1 LIDGKAIRMDGKPAD
16 AVIGEA
22 RRRRRIAIVALGA
35 MVATVTMVGALS
47 RPPEAHAVEAP
58 VDLGVAETFSVLGG
72 QSVTN
77 TGETTLSGDLGVSPG
92 TSITGFPPGLVGGTT
107 HQNDAVAAQAQAD
120 LTVAYDDAAGRAPT
134 GQALPADLVGLTL
147 VGGVY
152 AASGATELNGTLT
165 LDGQGDPNTVW
176 IFQIPSTLI
185 TGSASVVS
193 LINGA
198 RACNVFWQVG
208 SSATLGTNS
217 DFVGTIM
224 ALTSITVNTGADVQ
238 GRALARN
245 GSVTLDDNTFT
256 TEVCEPVPTTTTTT
270 TTTTTAPTTTTTTDT
285 TTPTTTTTT
294 GTTTTTTTTGT
305 TTGTTTTAPTTT
317 TTTGTTAPT
326 TTTTTGTTT
335 GTTTTAPTT
344 GTTTTAP
351 TTTTTTT
358 SAPTSAT
365 STGSS
370 TSTTTTS
377 AGVGVPGPTTHP
389 EGAVPPGHVPSHPDE
404 LADTG
409 STTPLGLLIS
419 LGALLLVLGAAL
431 IGVGRQRARWNR

>member
-1 LIDGKAIRMDGKPAD
+1 MDGKPTRTF
-16 AVIGEA
+16 VGETW
-22 RRRRRIAIVALGA
+22 RRRWVAVVALGA
-35 MVATVTMVGALS
+35 MVSIVTLIGTLA
-47 RPPEAHAVEAP
+47 RPPAAHAVEAP
-58 VDLGVAETFSVLGG
+58 VELGVAESFSVLGG

-77 TGETTLSGDLGVSPG
+77 TGDTVLSGDLGVSPG
-92 TSITGFPPGLVGGTT
+92 TSITGFPPGIVGGTT

-152 AASGATELNGTLT
+152 GASGATELNGTLT

-256 TEVCEPVPTTTTTT
+256 TDVCEPVPTTTTTT
-270 TTTTTAPTTTTTTDT
+270 STTTATTTTTTDT

-294 GTTTTTTTTGT
+294 TTTDTTTTAPTTTTTGTTTT

-317 TTTGTTAPT
+317 TTGTTTTAPTTTTTGT

-335 GTTTTAPTT
+335 TTT

-351 TTTTTTT
+351 TTTTTGTT
-358 SAPTSAT
+358 TTAPTT
-365 STGSS
+365 TTTGTTTTTTGVP
-370 TSTTTTS
+370 TSTTS
-377 AGVGVPGPTTHP
+377 HPGGPI
-389 EGAVPPGHVPSHPDE
+389 PPGHVPHHPDE
-404 LADTG
+404 LAYTG
-409 STTPLGLLIS
+409 STSPLGLLVS
-419 LGALLLVLGAAL
+419 VGALFLALGAAL
-431 IGVGRQRARWNR
+431 IGIGRRRARWNK

>member
-1 LIDGKAIRMDGKPAD
+1 M
-16 AVIGEA
+16 
-22 RRRRRIAIVALGA
+22 
-35 MVATVTMVGALS
+35 
-47 RPPEAHAVEAP
+47 
-58 VDLGVAETFSVLGG
+58 
-72 QSVTN
+72 
-77 TGETTLSGDLGVSPG
+77 
-92 TSITGFPPGLVGGTT
+92 
-107 HQNDAVAAQAQAD
+107 AAQAQAD

-152 AASGATELNGTLT
+152 RASGATELNGTLT

-256 TEVCEPVPTTTTTT
+256 TDVC
-270 TTTTTAPTTTTTTDT
+270 
-285 TTPTTTTTT
+285 
-294 GTTTTTTTTGT
+294 
-305 TTGTTTTAPTTT
+305 
-317 TTTGTTAPT
+317 
-326 TTTTTGTTT
+326 
-335 GTTTTAPTT
+335 
-344 GTTTTAP
+344 
-351 TTTTTTT
+351 
-358 SAPTSAT
+358 
-365 STGSS
+365 
-370 TSTTTTS
+370 
-377 AGVGVPGPTTHP
+377 
-389 EGAVPPGHVPSHPDE
+389 
-404 LADTG
+404 
-409 STTPLGLLIS
+409 
-419 LGALLLVLGAAL
+419 
-431 IGVGRQRARWNR
+431 

>member
-1 LIDGKAIRMDGKPAD
+1 MTLFG
-16 AVIGEA
+16 V
-22 RRRRRIAIVALGA
+22 
-35 MVATVTMVGALS
+35 LS
-47 RPPEAHAVEAP
+47 NPPSAYAVEAP
-58 VDLGVAETFSVLGG
+58 VELGVAETFSVLGG

-92 TSITGFPPGLVGGTT
+92 TSITGFPPGTVGGTI
-107 HQNDAVAAQAQAD
+107 HQTDAVAAQAQAD

-185 TGSASVVS
+185 TGSASVVN

-224 ALTSITVNTGADVQ
+224 ALTSITVNTGADVR

-256 TEVCEPVPTTTTTT
+256 TEVCDVVPTTTTTT
-270 TTTTTAPTTTTTTDT
+270 DTTTTTTGTTTTTTDT
-285 TTPTTTTTT
+285 TTPTTTTT
-294 GTTTTTTTTGT
+294 GVTTTTTPTTTTTGVT
-305 TTGTTTTAPTTT
+305 TTTTPGTTTTGVTTT
-317 TTTGTTAPT
+317 TTPGTT
-326 TTTTTGTTT
+326 
-335 GTTTTAPTT
+335 
-344 GTTTTAP
+344 
-351 TTTTTTT
+351 
-358 SAPTSAT
+358 
-365 STGSS
+365 
-370 TSTTTTS
+370 
-377 AGVGVPGPTTHP
+377 
-389 EGAVPPGHVPSHPDE
+389 
-404 LADTG
+404 
-409 STTPLGLLIS
+409 
-419 LGALLLVLGAAL
+419 
-431 IGVGRQRARWNR
+431 